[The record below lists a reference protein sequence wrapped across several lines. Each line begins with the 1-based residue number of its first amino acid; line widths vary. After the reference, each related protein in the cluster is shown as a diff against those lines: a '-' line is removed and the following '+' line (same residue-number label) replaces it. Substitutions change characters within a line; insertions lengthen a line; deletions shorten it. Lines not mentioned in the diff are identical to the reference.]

1 MGIGLD
7 NVVYVETDDLGGMIP
22 ERLEEAIQ
30 KTLDEGKV
38 CSLPS
43 LTLSRIR
50 THLVC
55 CQPKA
60 FQILTPGYR
69 S

>member
-7 NVVYVETDDLGGMIP
+7 NVIYVETDDLGGMIP
-22 ERLEEAIQ
+22 ERLQEAIQ

-43 LTLSRIR
+43 
-50 THLVC
+50 
-55 CQPKA
+55 
-60 FQILTPGYR
+60 
-69 S
+69 

>member
-22 ERLEEAIQ
+22 ERLQEAIQ

-38 CSLPS
+38 YSLLSAFFNTFKNTYS
-43 LTLSRIR
+43 LGVLS
-50 THLVC
+50 TKSGAL
-55 CQPKA
+55 PK
-60 FQILTPGYR
+60 

>member
-22 ERLEEAIQ
+22 ERLQEAIQ

-43 LTLSRIR
+43 
-50 THLVC
+50 C
-55 CQPKA
+55 P
-60 FQILTPGYR
+60 FQILTLVDR